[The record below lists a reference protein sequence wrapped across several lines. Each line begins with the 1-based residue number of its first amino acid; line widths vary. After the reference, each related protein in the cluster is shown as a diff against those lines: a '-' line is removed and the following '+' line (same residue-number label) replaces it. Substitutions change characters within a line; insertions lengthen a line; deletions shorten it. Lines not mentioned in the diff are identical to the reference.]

1 MAAPG
6 PGSPPKDRAG
16 LAVLAAILIVAAV
29 IIGAVAALVL
39 VRRGPSLPPA
49 QSGLSAPSMLGSGEY
64 VLTVTG
70 APQAIEL
77 RLVSLEVERDSVLV
91 ASIGSLYQCSMEAS
105 GVNLTANF
113 TDQDTGCRLTAG
125 DSILLRGV
133 QPGHTYT
140 VRLLRTNG
148 DPLASRTFTP

>member
-6 PGSPPKDRAG
+6 PGSPPRDRAG

-39 VRRGPSLPPA
+39 VRRGPAPPPG
-49 QSGLSAPSMLGSGEY
+49 QSGLSAPSELGSGEY
-64 VLTVTG
+64 VLTVTD
-70 APQAIEL
+70 APQALEL
-77 RLVSLEVERDSVLV
+77 RLVSLEVERDSILV
-91 ASIGSLYQCSMEAS
+91 ASIGSLYECSMETT
-105 GVNLTANF
+105 GGNLTANF
-113 TDQDTGCRLTAG
+113 TDQDGGCRLTRG

-133 QPGHTYT
+133 QTGRTYT